1 MTSKPWLLFVLL
13 LILSYGRACF
23 SISGD
28 TLSPGHSLSLSKSE
42 TIVSQGGTFELGFFK
57 PGSSLK
63 IYLGIW
69 YKMFDQ
75 KDNIVWVANR
85 ENPLSDLSSSR
96 LDLSEDGN
104 LLLFGGSS
112 SIPFSLTNLTSPRST
127 EAVLGEDGN
136 FVLRD
141 KSNASSILWESF
153 DHPTDTWLPGA
164 KCWIDKATR
173 KQHQLVSWKNSED
186 PSPGVFSVGLDPNGI
201 NQVCL
206 QWNTSQIYWCS
217 GAWNGNSF
225 NLIPEMS
232 LSSIYNFSIVSNE
245 KGMYIIH
252 YLRNP
257 SYRSKLVML
266 STGKLQLWTWLSG
279 PLVWNSFWYK
289 PRDPSDVYAL
299 CGGFGVY
306 SGNSS
311 SPICECLK
319 GFEPFSIDYTR
330 LNDWSGGCVRK
341 SPLQCENNT
350 YGNGTKDWFMKMPNV
365 RLPVNSKAYWAESAR
380 INCEAACMNNCSCT
394 AYAYNRSGYCM
405 IWEGAIF
412 NLQQLSD
419 AGETGQ
425 YIYLKLAAD
434 ENQSTKGKKWKVWV
448 AVLVPSIGLILC
460 LFICFSTKG
469 KLKRVGEK
477 ASSNNLLLFD
487 FDTELSVINEETN
500 TNNNMKKK
508 EKDFELPLFSYE
520 SISTATNNFSA
531 VNKLGEGGYGP
542 VYKVRNI
549 FLMNV
554 L

>member
-23 SISGD
+23 FISGD
-28 TLSPGHSLSLSKSE
+28 TLSPGHSLSFSKSE
-42 TIVSQGGTFELGFFK
+42 NIVSQGGTFELGFFK

-85 ENPLSDLSSSR
+85 EDPLFDLPSSR

-112 SIPFSLTNLTSPRST
+112 SIPFRLTNLTSPRST

-141 KSNASSILWESF
+141 RSNASSILWESF

-164 KCWIDKATR
+164 KFWIDKVPR
-173 KQHQLVSWKNSED
+173 KQQQLVSWKNSED
-186 PSPGVFSVGLDPNGI
+186 PAPGVFSVGKTAAMDVVVWPFGVEIIL
-201 NQVCL
+201 VC
-206 QWNTSQIYWCS
+206 T
-217 GAWNGNSF
+217 
-225 NLIPEMS
+225 
-232 LSSIYNFSIVSNE
+232 V
-245 KGMYIIH
+245 
-252 YLRNP
+252 
-257 SYRSKLVML
+257 
-266 STGKLQLWTWLSG
+266 
-279 PLVWNSFWYK
+279 
-289 PRDPSDVYAL
+289 DVYGL

-306 SGNSS
+306 RGNSS
-311 SPICECLK
+311 IPCECLK
-319 GFEPFSIDYTR
+319 GFEPFSMNYTR

-350 YGNGTKDWFMKMPNV
+350 YSNGTKDWFMKMPNV
-365 RLPVNSKAYWAESAR
+365 RLPVNSKAYNWAASAR
-380 INCEAACMNNCSCT
+380 INCQTACMNNCSCT

-419 AGETGQ
+419 AGETGE
-425 YIYLKLAAD
+425 YIYLKLAPN
-434 ENQSTKGKKWKVWV
+434 ENQSTKVKKWKVWV

-460 LFICFSTKG
+460 LFICFSSRG
-469 KLKRVGEK
+469 KLKHIGQPEDKQGE
-477 ASSNNLLLFD
+477 ASVFSGACSRNGNSK
-487 FDTELSVINEETN
+487 SV
-500 TNNNMKKK
+500 K
-508 EKDFELPLFSYE
+508 
-520 SISTATNNFSA
+520 
-531 VNKLGEGGYGP
+531 
-542 VYKVRNI
+542 
-549 FLMNV
+549 
-554 L
+554 

>member
-23 SISGD
+23 SISSD
-28 TLSPGHSLSLSKSE
+28 TLSPGQSLSYSKNE
-42 TIVSQGGTFELGFFK
+42 TIVSQGGTFELGFFR

-69 YKMFDQ
+69 YKMFGQ

-85 ENPLSDLSSSR
+85 ENPLSDLSTSR
-96 LDLSEDGN
+96 LELSEDGN
-104 LLLFGGSS
+104 LLLYGGSS
-112 SIPFSLTNLTSPRST
+112 SNPISLTILTFSRST

-141 KSNASSILWESF
+141 RSNASTILWESF

-164 KCWIDKATR
+164 KCWIDKVTR

-186 PSPGVFSVGLDPNGI
+186 PAPGVFSVGLYPTGS

-206 QWNTSQIYWCS
+206 EWNTSQIYWCS

-232 LSSIYNFSIVSNE
+232 LNSIYNFSIVSNE
-245 KGMYIIH
+245 KGIYFIH

-257 SYRSKLVML
+257 SYRSKLVMS

-279 PLVWNSFWYK
+279 PWVWNSFWSK
-289 PRDPSDVYAL
+289 PRDQSDVYAL

-306 SGNSS
+306 RGNSS
-311 SPICECLK
+311 SPCECLK
-319 GFEPFSIDYTR
+319 GFEPFSMNYTR
-330 LNDWSGGCVRK
+330 LNDWAGGCVRK

-365 RLPVNSKAYWAESAR
+365 RLPVNSKAYNWAVSDR

-419 AGETGQ
+419 AGETGE
-425 YIYLKLAAD
+425 YIYLKLAPN
-434 ENQSTKGKKWKVWV
+434 ENQSTKGTKWKVWV

-460 LFICFSTKG
+460 LIICFSTRG
-469 KLKRVGEK
+469 ELKHIGD
-477 ASSNNLLLFD
+477 SSSSINLLLFD
-487 FDTELSVINEETN
+487 FDTELHTINDGMN
-500 TNNNMKKK
+500 TDKDMKKR
-508 EKDFELPLFSYE
+508 EKKDAELPLFSYN
-520 SISTATNNFSA
+520 SVSTATNNFS
-531 VNKLGEGGYGP
+531 VTNKLGE
-542 VYKVRNI
+542 
-549 FLMNV
+549 
-554 L
+554 